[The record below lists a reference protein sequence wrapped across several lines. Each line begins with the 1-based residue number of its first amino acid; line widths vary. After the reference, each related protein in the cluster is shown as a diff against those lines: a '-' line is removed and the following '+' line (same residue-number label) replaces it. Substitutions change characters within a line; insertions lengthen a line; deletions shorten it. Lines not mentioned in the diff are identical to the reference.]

1 MQLGNNE
8 LGEIRTA
15 QRCKDGEEL
24 ANGKCL
30 NNWNRGKD
38 SRLAGVRERS
48 D

>member
-8 LGEIRTA
+8 SGETRTA
-15 QRCKDGEEL
+15 RRRKHGDEL

-30 NNWNRGKD
+30 ADQNREKD
-38 SRLAGVRERS
+38 SRLAGVPERS